1 MPSDR
6 DFRRLQNGKEGSL
19 SSGDTKSVISHS
31 PSARAMKDGEQVFVR
46 ESNSPLALYKK
57 DKGKLSKVYLSDD
70 GDQIID
76 RDLKVD
82 RNIIVKGMPYYTN
95 LPAFS
100 AYQSAS
106 SDDETYASG
115 EFTKVTFDTEI
126 YDIGGNFSSSKF
138 TAPVNGIYTF
148 SAKVL
153 FDNGGTDTFGDWAAE
168 NRHDIYLYKN
178 ESSSTPSNVT
188 ANRVAGEI
196 DIISGTL
203 TDQIV
208 MNSITVDLKLDL
220 GDYIAVH
227 VYQNSGHDQKSFST
241 GIDDW
246 TQFSGRL
253 VTAI

>member
-19 SSGDTKSVISHS
+19 SSGDTKSIISHS

-153 FDNGGTDTFGDWAAE
+153 FDTGHVSGDTFGDW
-168 NRHDIYLYKN
+168 
-178 ESSSTPSNVT
+178 S
-188 ANRVAGEI
+188 AG
-196 DIISGTL
+196 
-203 TDQIV
+203 
-208 MNSITVDLKLDL
+208 NK
-220 GDYIAVH
+220 
-227 VYQNSGHDQKSFST
+227 
-241 GIDDW
+241 
-246 TQFSGRL
+246 
-253 VTAI
+253 